1 MTGKQRDRIYMSSCC
16 HHVTLKPYRS
26 VHTHTARGDVILELV
41 FVETQR
47 GDGRHAAHEP
57 QRGGTE
63 TGYIE
68 KSEIM

>member
-1 MTGKQRDRIYMSSCC
+1 MISC
-16 HHVTLKPYRS
+16 HVTLQPYRK

-57 QRGGTE
+57 QRAGTE
-63 TGYIE
+63 TGSIV
-68 KSEIM
+68 

>member
-1 MTGKQRDRIYMSSCC
+1 MMTGKQRDRIYMISCL
-16 HHVTLKPYRS
+16 VTLQPYRS

-57 QRGGTE
+57 QRAGTE
-63 TGYIE
+63 MGAIE

>member
-1 MTGKQRDRIYMSSCC
+1 MMTGKQRDRIYRNSC
-16 HHVTLKPYRS
+16 HVTLQPYRS

-57 QRGGTE
+57 QRAGTE
-63 TGYIE
+63 TGSIV
-68 KSEIM
+68 